1 MYSLITFKK
10 LFIRASIP
18 KPIFN
23 ISRTLLFCKL
33 KMAEKYVG
41 KYDRISEQNYE
52 DLLKELNVSFILRKA
67 ALASNPVFEV
77 MITRSFCYSFVQAVS
92 IVSTTGRP
100 LDNTVSK
107 Y

>member
-1 MYSLITFKK
+1 
-10 LFIRASIP
+10 
-18 KPIFN
+18 
-23 ISRTLLFCKL
+23 
-33 KMAEKYVG
+33 MAEKYVG

-92 IVSTTGRP
+92 IGRP

-107 Y
+107 YWISNTNTGFKK